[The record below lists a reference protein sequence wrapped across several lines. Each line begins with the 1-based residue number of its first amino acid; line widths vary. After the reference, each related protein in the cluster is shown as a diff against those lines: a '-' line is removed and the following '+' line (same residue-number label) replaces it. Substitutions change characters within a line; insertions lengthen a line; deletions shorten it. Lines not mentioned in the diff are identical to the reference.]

1 MLKINEFKNEVEKII
16 NKLGI
21 DSYFN
26 INDFILADYLANQ
39 LEVLDTMGQQAY
51 NNYIENFESKGE

>member
-1 MLKINEFKNEVEKII
+1 MLKINEFKIEVEKII
-16 NKLGI
+16 NELGI

-26 INDFILADYLANQ
+26 IDDFILAEYLVNQ
-39 LEVLDTMGQQAY
+39 LEVLDTMEQQKY